1 MLGHHL
7 AEARTSLCRRLFGSV
22 PRRLAAWSWI
32 IIRSHWRQVV
42 NTKPSSFSSLPTF
55 ALCLA
60 GWLRPN
66 LRAQVLY
73 GSGFSVFLHGKHMRP
88 RQELKVYFVLGR
100 TLFTSS
106 KLVRNES
113 APSQGVPLAPT
124 IAQSTTYNAQPL
136 DVRCPVTD
144 RVAGLPPSSI
154 TDNEPMHG
162 RIPLQQQQQQQQ
174 QQSR

>member
-55 ALCLA
+55 ACLCLA
-60 GWLRPN
+60 GCDQIFEHKYCTGL
-66 LRAQVLY
+66 
-73 GSGFSVFLHGKHMRP
+73 VFPFFCMASTCV